1 MFGRYVREEFFLPS
15 YIMYIGWLEY
25 KCLFEPFIPIDI
37 LLFLT
42 HRGLKEPI
50 CLTILNTEAWF
61 GRRFGLRVVGRQS
74 TDCRRLIKTTLDLDT
89 RSGDIDRLQ
98 NFHVAKANRFY
109 KISMWLQG
117 IEWFFMSADCFFS
130 QQKTKIINRSSYKSV
145 TEPY

>member
-1 MFGRYVREEFFLPS
+1 MTEAYNNSVCEFFFYEKLSCHVSSLGIGIVHIYHTNGKKLNNICLGDMSEKNFFLPS

-25 KCLFEPFIPIDI
+25 KCLFDPFIPIDI

-89 RSGDIDRLQ
+89 RSGDNWPTSKLSRRQ
-98 NFHVAKANRFY
+98 
-109 KISMWLQG
+109 S
-117 IEWFFMSADCFFS
+117 
-130 QQKTKIINRSSYKSV
+130 
-145 TEPY
+145 